1 MKPGMVGPCRAEE
14 FNGPEPWFNGGMT
27 PQPYEGG
34 PADIRMVVTD
44 MDGTLLNSDHAIP
57 HSFWALLEIM
67 RERGVLMVP
76 ASGRQLAG
84 ITHLF
89 PDTAGMAFIAEN
101 GTFVEM
107 DGREVSSTTLNPE
120 VVADAISRIRALG
133 DMETG
138 VVVCG
143 KTSAYI
149 ERSEDA
155 FVTEVSRYY
164 GKLRIVDTLDEV
176 DDDVLKVALFSF
188 ADIATAV
195 YPHLGN
201 LATHPQVVVS
211 SPHWIDIMDPDVN
224 KGVGLRALQKATGV
238 GRHQTAVFG
247 DYLNDLEMIE
257 EADYSFAMAN
267 AHADVARRARFGAP
281 SNDDAGVVTTVAQL
295 LGVGVPA

>member
-1 MKPGMVGPCRAEE
+1 
-14 FNGPEPWFNGGMT
+14 MT
-27 PQPYEGG
+27 PQPYGG
-34 PADIRMVVTD
+34 EPADIRIVVTD
-44 MDGTLLNSDHAIP
+44 MDGTLLTNEHTIP
-57 HSFWALLEIM
+57 DGFWPLLEIM

-84 ITHLF
+84 ITRLF

-101 GTFVEM
+101 GTYVER
-107 DGREVSSTTLNPE
+107 DGQEVSCTTLQRAA
-120 VVADAISRIRALG
+120 VADAIARIRALG
-133 DMETG
+133 DLETG

-143 KTSAYI
+143 KESAYI
-149 ERSEDA
+149 ERSDDA
-155 FVTEVSRYY
+155 FVEEVSRYY
-164 GKLRIVDTLDEV
+164 GKLAIVDNLDEV
-176 DDDVLKVALFSF
+176 RDDVLKVALFSF